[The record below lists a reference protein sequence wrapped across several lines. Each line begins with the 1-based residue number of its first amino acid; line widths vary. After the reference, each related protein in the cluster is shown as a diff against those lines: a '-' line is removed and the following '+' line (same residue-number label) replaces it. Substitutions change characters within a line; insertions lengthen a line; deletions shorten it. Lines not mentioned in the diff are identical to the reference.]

1 MGALMASQDVA
12 NKLSHLE
19 AQLSV
24 HEQLH
29 VQSAETLREVKNVLV
44 SNAKISQQLVHV
56 DKRLDNIDGR
66 FDKIETR
73 VETNH
78 NKIVYWSGCIGAV
91 LALITLAGA
100 VVKLSQQVQ

>member
-1 MGALMASQDVA
+1 MGALMASQDVS
-12 NKLSHLE
+12 NKLNHLE

-24 HEQLH
+24 HERLH

-44 SNAKISQQLVHV
+44 SNAKLSQQLVHV
-56 DKRLDNIDGR
+56 DKRLDHIDGR
-66 FDKIETR
+66 FDKVENR

-91 LALITLAGA
+91 FALVTLALAA
-100 VVKLSQQVQ
+100 VKLSQQV